1 MEELIEDNG
10 EGETA
15 PRGGPR
21 RCKEIKLKDG
31 AYLLLFF
38 FLACTM
44 LHGIK
49 LDCEWE
55 RNVCKF

>member
-31 AYLLLFF
+31 AYFFIFF
-38 FLACTM
+38 FFS
-44 LHGIK
+44 LHDVARDK
-49 LDCEWE
+49 TRL
-55 RNVCKF
+55 